1 MIQTHRFRRHC
12 GILAALLL
20 VAGILRLGLGF
31 IPLFDPLIGTPAP
44 DCSDCGFVRDPV
56 TLLEPEQARKAA
68 WQTPGSEQRIVAH
81 LQSLRVRSWLFA
93 AEMMRAIPFFML
105 LASLAAA
112 LRMLSLSGFTPAMV
126 RRLRLAAFASIVWV
140 LAQPVAQS
148 IRRTVFSPV
157 TDRDS
162 VTHLVLDGGQL
173 FWPMLLSFAV
183 WICARALEQA
193 AALQKDLEEYV

>member
-1 MIQTHRFRRHC
+1 
-12 GILAALLL
+12 
-20 VAGILRLGLGF
+20 
-31 IPLFDPLIGTPAP
+31 
-44 DCSDCGFVRDPV
+44 
-56 TLLEPEQARKAA
+56 
-68 WQTPGSEQRIVAH
+68 
-81 LQSLRVRSWLFA
+81 
-93 AEMMRAIPFFML
+93 ML